1 MRKNLESAFNA
12 RQYMVSHDFEIYY
25 YNDLKHPEV
34 SLHSHDYYEFYFFL
48 EGDVSIQIGKEVHS
62 IKPGDILLM
71 PPKISHRPIFHSENV
86 PYRRFVFW
94 ISQDYCKHLAELSS
108 DYVYLIDYVRKNKKY
123 IFHNDP
129 ISFNTVHSKI
139 VRLLEEIHSQRFGRD
154 TQVTLCVNDLIF
166 YLNRL
171 AYEQNEPARITGELD
186 LYQKLLEYIEDHLD
200 EDLSL
205 ESIASE
211 FYVSKYHIAHIFKDR
226 LGMSIHQYITK
237 KRLSLSKEAILG
249 AASITEVYQSF
260 GFSDYSSFFRAFKKE
275 FGMSPKEY
283 KDMQSMKF

>member
-237 KRLSLSKEAILG
+237 KRLSLCKEAILG

>member
-1 MRKNLESAFNA
+1 MRKNLESTFNT
-12 RQYMVSHDFEIYY
+12 RQYMVSQDFEIYY

-94 ISQDYCKHLAELSS
+94 ISEDYCKYLKELSS
-108 DYVYLIDYVRKNKKY
+108 DYVYLIDYVRKSKDY

-154 TQVTLCVNDLIF
+154 TQVRLCVNDLIF

-237 KRLSLSKEAILG
+237 KRLSLCKEAILG